1 VASPADVVYPASR
14 QSLCL
19 LCRSLISTEPRT
31 CAGRNPRLPSTR
43 SPVEGNHDASRGL
56 KGSTYE
62 DRGHH
67 LLLRSSR
74 LGAVRRRGLLQTAR
88 AARAVLLS
96 GTHPMV
102 DNDDGTITFTTS
114 DSGLFAGEEAALRA
128 QATPR
133 LAIAALVFGIV
144 VGFAGN
150 LLSL

>member
-1 VASPADVVYPASR
+1 MKIAAII
-14 QSLCL
+14 CF
-19 LCRSLISTEPRT
+19 
-31 CAGRNPRLPSTR
+31 CAALVSELYG
-43 SPVEGNHDASRGL
+43 VW
-56 KGSTYE
+56 
-62 DRGHH
+62 
-67 LLLRSSR
+67 
-74 LGAVRRRGLLQTAR
+74 GLLQTAR